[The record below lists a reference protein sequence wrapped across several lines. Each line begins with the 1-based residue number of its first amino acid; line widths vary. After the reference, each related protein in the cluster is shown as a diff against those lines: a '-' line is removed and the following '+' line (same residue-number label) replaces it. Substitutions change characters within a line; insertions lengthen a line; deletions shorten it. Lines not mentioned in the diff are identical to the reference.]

1 MENVDLV
8 GMVKMAAMMD
18 NMSSILG
25 LIITKIG

>member
-1 MENVDLV
+1 MENVDFV